1 MKYPLLVLSL
11 AASLCWAQ
19 ASAKE
24 PDPQDPQSSTERIP
38 YAVRHVL
45 EGNAKFAAGRTAA
58 YFEPFTQKQT
68 PLATVVSCS
77 DSRVQIHALD
87 QTPDNDVFVI
97 RNIGNQ
103 LATAEGSVEYGV
115 RHLHTPLLLF
125 IGHSACGAVT
135 AAVGDYSQES
145 AAIRR
150 ELDTL
155 KVQKGG
161 QVPEEIIANVNDQVA
176 AALAKFAPE
185 VKAGSLAIF
194 GTLYDFRNDYGH
206 GQGKLIVVNIN
217 GETDPLKIAASP
229 YLALVKDAEIYLP
242 RP

>member
-1 MKYPLLVLSL
+1 M
-11 AASLCWAQ
+11 
-19 ASAKE
+19 
-24 PDPQDPQSSTERIP
+24 R
-38 YAVRHVL
+38 
-45 EGNAKFAAGRTAA
+45 
-58 YFEPFTQKQT
+58 
-68 PLATVVSCS
+68 
-77 DSRVQIHALD
+77 
-87 QTPDNDVFVI
+87 
-97 RNIGNQ
+97 
-103 LATAEGSVEYGV
+103 
-115 RHLHTPLLLF
+115 
-125 IGHSACGAVT
+125 AVT
-135 AAVGDYSQES
+135 ARWDYSQES

-185 VKAGSLAIF
+185 VKAGRSPSSAPCMTSATTT
-194 GTLYDFRNDYGH
+194 GTARE
-206 GQGKLIVVNIN
+206 KLIVVNIN